1 MKNRWI
7 LVIDRYDGI
16 VKKAVNMLAG
26 AVSGYIKYV
35 LPVKLI
41 EEVTDDEIKNNKIIT
56 VGCVDTNRLLKL
68 CSDKGNLT
76 APEAKESYSI
86 FVGENLL
93 NPDLQMIAIAGADDQ
108 GVLYGCMQFLNKY
121 MGEVICRNGDMW
133 SETFY
138 QTLLDRPLPEF
149 KTYDCPA
156 IAHRALWTWG
166 HVIYDYRK
174 YFENMAKLRLNEV
187 VIWNDIIPLNAKDV
201 VDYAHSLGINVI
213 WGFAWGWGVKCDK
226 ILETFDDA
234 GRAALKESVLNT
246 FKKDYMNSGCDGIYF
261 QSFTELAVDNIGG
274 VLIADL
280 VTDLVNEISGE
291 LLALCPDLHI
301 QFGLHASSV
310 KTHLDIIAKVDKR
323 VHIVWEDCGSFP
335 YNYWVDKVSDF
346 NETLDLTETLVKLR
360 GNEEKFGAV
369 FKGMAKLDWNIFEH
383 FESSY
388 ILGEKTS
395 QYISARRRE
404 KAPLWKSLQGSWLKY
419 ADLARRTV
427 LTISKGNDPIVEAL
441 VEDGAFEEKI
451 FLPVALYAEMLW
463 NPETDTD
470 TLLEQVA
477 QYPITEFANI

>member
-1 MKNRWI
+1 MENRWI
-7 LVIDRYDGI
+7 LVIDRYDSI
-16 VKKAVNMLAG
+16 VKNAVNMLSG

-35 LPVKLI
+35 LPIKFI
-41 EEVTDDEIKNNKIIT
+41 NEVTDDEIKNNKIIT
-56 VGCVDTNRLLKL
+56 VGTVNTNRLLKL
-68 CSDKGNLT
+68 CVDKGNIT
-76 APEAKESYSI
+76 TPVAKESYSI
-86 FVGENLL
+86 FIGENPL
-93 NPDLQMIAIAGADDQ
+93 NPDLQMIAIAGADEQ
-108 GVLYGCMQFLNKY
+108 GILYGCMQFLNKY

-156 IAHRALWTWG
+156 IAHRTLWTWG

-187 VIWNDIIPLNAKDV
+187 VIWNDRLPINSKDV
-201 VDYAHSLGINVI
+201 VDYAHALGIKVI
-213 WGFAWGWGVKCDK
+213 WGFAWGWGVKCDE
-226 ILETFDDA
+226 ILKNFDET
-234 GRAALKESVLNT
+234 GRAALKENVLRA

-291 LLALCPDLHI
+291 LLSLCPDLHI

-310 KTHLDIIAKVDKR
+310 KTHLDVITRVDKR

-335 YNYWVDKVSDF
+335 YNYWVDKVEDF
-346 NETLDLTETLVKLR
+346 DETLALTETLVKLR

-388 ILGEKTS
+388 ILGERTKH
-395 QYISARRRE
+395 YIEKRQRE

-419 ADLARRTV
+419 ADLARQTIV
-427 LTISKGNDPIVEAL
+427 AISKGNDPIVEAL

-463 NPETDTD
+463 SPEADTN

-477 QYPITEFANI
+477 QYPITEFANL